1 MLTRVT
7 NIDPYDQFIDP
18 YDQSAPTQSFS
29 PLKTPDTTQASV
41 ADLKSRVASVSGVPP
56 STQRLI
62 FRGRVLISDD
72 QLVKNVPGFNDGD
85 AMHVVT
91 SQPSLGGA
99 SVGLNDSARPSGEGV
114 HFSGGLGVANH
125 QTTNTARTVD
135 GVTQHQRVVVNSA
148 SLSVPAHALG
158 ALDIPGVVN
167 QLLMETFPLDVSN
180 FMARHESGSNARANA
195 AASVVLPNTGTP
207 TLLPNNQNTQHTQSA
222 YADPTLTAMRHARFV
237 YDLALEIASDP
248 HGVSMGDGT
257 HSGSDSSTQGSTRTG
272 ATTSQETS
280 PCTHF
285 GVQCD
290 TCGVVPIVGVRYK
303 STTRADYDLCDTC
316 HGAASRGVAP
326 VEGPFVALASPL
338 PGLVPPPTAAPAGM
352 IDGNWGVT
360 SATNDLGNQ
369 PDSTNNTASG
379 TEMERHALAMRRR
392 MPPVMTTAA
401 LAVRAFPNHHVPPLR
416 LPIRDVNHFLFYLS
430 GRA

>member
-290 TCGVVPIVGVRYK
+290 TCGVVPIVGGGTNRQRGQI
-303 STTRADYDLCDTC
+303 TTCATR
-316 HGAASRGVAP
+316 V
-326 VEGPFVALASPL
+326 
-338 PGLVPPPTAAPAGM
+338 TA
-352 IDGNWGVT
+352 
-360 SATNDLGNQ
+360 
-369 PDSTNNTASG
+369 
-379 TEMERHALAMRRR
+379 RRR
-392 MPPVMTTAA
+392 GAWRLWKGRSWLWRRRYRGWCRRPPRRRRGWLMGIGV
-401 LAVRAFPNHHVPPLR
+401 
-416 LPIRDVNHFLFYLS
+416 
-430 GRA
+430 